1 MAKKN
6 ENRSDITLK
15 CTKCGEV
22 RIRTQK
28 NRINTPERLEI
39 NKYCSKCRTH
49 TPHKE
54 SKSA

>member
-6 ENRSDITLK
+6 ENRSNITLK

-39 NKYCSKCRTH
+39 NKYCSKCRIH